1 MPSEASNSSTS
12 SLCCAWASA
21 LVAGSLAISATLVS
35 LSATACDAPKLV
47 EVYSESHFSEAFE
60 RGRARQAA
68 IREGVV
74 DALQRAAGAEIARGA
89 QTATTSSLTG
99 IERETRDHLVI
110 RSGGRVLGWEL
121 IDEEEQNVQGMD
133 GTTIVVRLHVE
144 VCPSMDEPQPLV
156 VAIGEPV
163 GISPDLSGIIR
174 ARLAESFEASD
185 ALAVVRDAPIDTYH
199 DLRIEIDHAVEVR
212 NVDHSEN
219 VAILGRFRNP
229 EMIDEAALRFQ
240 LVSVTTTLS
249 AVRFVDR
256 RTISETVERRRRI
269 ASDASPEN
277 VITEL
282 LGEGVFLASEL
293 LMKELDSGA
302 LDYARR

>member
-1 MPSEASNSSTS
+1 MPSEASNSGPAS
-12 SLCCAWASA
+12 SFRAWASA
-21 LVAGSLAISATLVS
+21 LVAGSLAISAPLAS
-35 LSATACDAPKLV
+35 LSAIACDAPKLV
-47 EVYSESHFSEAFE
+47 EVHGESHFSEAFE
-60 RGRARQAA
+60 RGRAREAA

-74 DALQRAAGAEIARGA
+74 DALQRAAGAEVARGT
-89 QTATTSSLTG
+89 QTATTSSLTSL
-99 IERETRDHLVI
+99 ERETRDHLVI

-121 IDEEEQNVQGMD
+121 IEEEEQNVQGMD
-133 GTTIVVRLHVE
+133 GITIVVRLHVE
-144 VCPSMDEPQPLV
+144 VCPAMDEPPPLV
-156 VAIGEPV
+156 VAIGEPA
-163 GISPDLSGIIR
+163 GISSDLSGIIR
-174 ARLAESFEASD
+174 ARLAESLEASD
-185 ALAVVRDAPIDTYH
+185 ALAVVRDAPTDTYH

-212 NVDHSEN
+212 DVDHSEN

-269 ASDASPEN
+269 APDVATDHA
-277 VITEL
+277 IAEL
-282 LGEGVFLASEL
+282 LGEGVSLASTL
-293 LMKELDSGA
+293 LIEELDSGA